1 MVIHQTSEQ
10 LHGYVLLWLKQW
22 HTQIINASCP
32 CHPDHVLPHIFSHS
46 CLPLF
51 LMARPPGVAG
61 HSEIR
66 SSMWSVLFRFLLRR
80 VIWILLGQSLSCCW
94 YFFSNFQWTF
104 FLEYW
109 FIEVSFPTVPQR
121 WPLFSPRNFASQDI
135 FIGHN
140 HSPILLYKISS
151 IRLKLSITTARSES
165 SWRNARTLARH
176 SRLSSLVTAM

>member
-32 CHPDHVLPHIFSHS
+32 FHPDHVLPHIFSHS

-66 SSMWSVLFRFLLRR
+66 SSMWSALFRFLLRR

-104 FLEYW
+104 FFWSTGLLK
-109 FIEVSFPTVPQR
+109 FH
-121 WPLFSPRNFASQDI
+121 SQPCLNGGRC
-135 FIGHN
+135 FHLGT
-140 HSPILLYKISS
+140 S
-151 IRLKLSITTARSES
+151 RLKTS
-165 SWRNARTLARH
+165 SSDIIILQFSCTKALQFDWNFQ
-176 SRLSSLVTAM
+176 SLLLEASHHGETPGL